1 MQRCVGYLKKKKK
14 TLTVNK
20 MAAAL
25 NQQRPEM
32 DLPLISVSSVLKSFF
47 PYSNWYP

>member
-1 MQRCVGYLKKKKK
+1 
-14 TLTVNK
+14 

-32 DLPLISVSSVLKSFF
+32 DLPLISSSSVLKSFF
-47 PYSNWYP
+47 LTATGIRNISRDAPKSTPTRR